1 MKKSDIEHIQ
11 RSRFLNS
18 GLKIK
23 NQIDNIVRSI
33 NYKYPELAK
42 NIEIPQNI
50 YMTSSG
56 EINETSTQILYRYIN
71 SFMKQNLLA

>member
-18 GLKIK
+18 GQKIK

-50 YMTSSG
+50 FMTNAG
-56 EINETSTQILYRYIN
+56 EVNETSTRILYKYLN